1 MRAWPLISLALG
13 GWWWLAG
20 AEAQEADEPVLP
32 DLDFLEY
39 LGAWAGDDDEW
50 LAIEEWRRDN
60 PEDDG
65 EAGED
70 DAERQDEDDAG
81 E

>member
-1 MRAWPLISLALG
+1 MRAWAFISLALG
-13 GWWWLAG
+13 CCWWLAS
-20 AEAQEADEPVLP
+20 AAAQDADDAVLP

-39 LGAWAGDDDEW
+39 LGAWAAEDDEW

-60 PEDDG
+60 PEDEG
-65 EAGED
+65 EAGDD
-70 DAERQDEDDAG
+70 DAERKDDEDVD